1 MKSISSFLKIGI
13 LGIALGIILGAFG
26 AHSFKDIFTEYEMD
40 IWNKGIFYQITNF
53 LGLLLIVILTRL
65 EFIKYSK
72 FLMVILILGIL
83 FFSGS
88 LYTIALCNVYLDID
102 HLIKKIMIPITP
114 LGGSMIIIAWILL
127 FFKINNNKLNKV

>member
-1 MKSISSFLKIGI
+1 MKSITLFLKIGI

-53 LGLLLIVILTRL
+53 LGLLIIIILMRL

-88 LYTIALCNVYLDID
+88 LYTIALCNAYLDID
-102 HLIKKIMIPITP
+102 HVIKKIMIPITP
-114 LGGSMIIIAWILL
+114 LGGSMIIMAWILL

>member
-1 MKSISSFLKIGI
+1 MKSITLFLKIGI